1 MNQPGGHQ
9 SLTHELNLIPM
20 VLELVEIIANSS
32 DQQQDVTR
40 KVFYSYTSTGFNSS
54 EVFEIIFLLEFMYF
68 QLELISQSFHPL
80 SRSHPQ
86 FPAVKAYI
94 YKVTANLS
102 NPFVLLV
109 IVFEGLLFL
118 ASKCIL

>member
-40 KVFYSYTSTGFNSS
+40 KVFHSFILTGFNSS
-54 EVFEIIFLLEFMYF
+54 EVFEIIFLFECIYF
-68 QLELISQSFHPL
+68 LLELLLKSFHPL
-80 SRSHPQ
+80 SRDR
-86 FPAVKAYI
+86 FL
-94 YKVTANLS
+94 NLQQ
-102 NPFVLLV
+102 
-109 IVFEGLLFL
+109 
-118 ASKCIL
+118 